1 MRRYYKHRIKKIVSV
16 QNLVSIEFLNLKSGF
31 FYPEEMHDF
40 CELFYV
46 YNGKV
51 TSYQDKEPIKV
62 KENSLV
68 LIPPNMPHSMKMENS
83 GDATVLF
90 ICFYCKSDL
99 IDILQERIV
108 PDKDIRALIDSILA
122 EARLAFKFP
131 FMKKLI
137 PLENSL
143 PGAQQLIENRIE
155 EILIRMA
162 RTRINSQENIRFFDN
177 DIVLENTLVRDIT
190 AILKSNIEGKIT
202 LSDISEQTYYSK
214 TFIEAVFKKHKNTTI
229 MQYNTIL
236 KIEKAKELLREE
248 KLSVGEVAERLGY
261 ENANYFIKV
270 FKSQVGITP
279 LKYKNMKE
287 KGA

>member
-1 MRRYYKHRIKKIVSV
+1 MRRYYKHKIKKIVSV
-16 QNLVSIEFLNLKSGF
+16 QNLVTVEFLNLKSGF
-31 FYPEEMHDF
+31 FYPEETHEF

-46 YNGKV
+46 YNGRL
-51 TSYQDKEPIKV
+51 TCYQDKEQIKLR
-62 KENSLV
+62 ENSLV
-68 LIPPNMPHSMKMENS
+68 LVPPHVPHAYKMENL
-83 GDATVLF
+83 GDATVLV

-99 IDILQERIV
+99 IEILKERII
-108 PDKDIRALIDSILA
+108 PDKEIRTLIDSVLS

-131 FMKKLI
+131 FVKKLV

-143 PGAQQLIENRIE
+143 PGAQQIIENRIE
-155 EILIRMA
+155 EILIRLA
-162 RTRINSQENIRFFDN
+162 RTRIGSQENIRFFDN

-190 AILKSNIEGKIT
+190 AILKNNIEGKIT

-236 KIEKAKELLREE
+236 KIDKAKELLREE

-270 FKSQVGITP
+270 FKNQVGVTP
-279 LKYKNMKE
+279 LKYKNMK
-287 KGA
+287 

>member
-16 QNLVSIEFLNLKSGF
+16 QNLISIEFLNLKSGF
-31 FYPEEMHDF
+31 FYPEETHDF

-51 TSYQDKEPIKV
+51 ISYQDKEPIKV

-68 LIPPNMPHSMKMENS
+68 LVPPNTPHSMKLENS

-99 IDILQERIV
+99 IEILQKRIV
-108 PDKDIRALIDSILA
+108 PDKEIRTLIDSILA
-122 EARLAFKFP
+122 EARMAFKFP

-137 PLENSL
+137 PLENAL

>member
-16 QNLVSIEFLNLKSGF
+16 QNLISIEFLNLKSGF
-31 FYPEEMHDF
+31 FYPEETHDF

-51 TSYQDKEPIKV
+51 ISYQDKEPIKV

-68 LIPPNMPHSMKMENS
+68 LVPPNTPHSMKLENS

-99 IDILQERIV
+99 IEILQKRIV
-108 PDKDIRALIDSILA
+108 PDKEIRTLIDSILA
-122 EARLAFKFP
+122 EARMAFKFP

-137 PLENSL
+137 PLENAL

-287 KGA
+287 K